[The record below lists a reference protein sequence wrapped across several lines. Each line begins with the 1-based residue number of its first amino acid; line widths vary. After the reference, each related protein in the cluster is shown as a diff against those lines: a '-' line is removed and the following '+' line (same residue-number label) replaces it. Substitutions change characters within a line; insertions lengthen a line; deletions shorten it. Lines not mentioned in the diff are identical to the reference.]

1 MKQFVS
7 AHPSHQRMTG
17 IKRTMVIF
25 PFMALLF
32 SFIQFPVFADEANKL
47 ETMYHVYIDGEYA
60 GKVDDAE
67 VVEKVIERKIA
78 EAQNDFADL
87 SLTVEENITYVSEK
101 TFEPTYENE
110 QVASLLE
117 EKLTIAANAA
127 ALIVNDQHVGYFKDE
142 QTIERLLE
150 KYQEKY
156 VDKNIL
162 KKVQSE
168 KRDKRNM
175 SWKPAE
181 IRNLEIGETAVIDV
195 DFTEQ
200 VRMTKKK
207 ADPKEV
213 LTIDQGISLLE
224 KGSLTEKIHTVE
236 EGEVLGE
243 IAAKYDLSMEKLL
256 DLNPSLTEDSLLQ
269 IGQEINVTDYEPFVE
284 VVVKEQSLKEEKI
297 PYETE
302 IIESDELYKGEQ
314 KVKQKGKHGKK
325 EVQYLIE
332 TVNGKT
338 AGKEVLQEEITKEP
352 VKEIVIKG
360 TKVIPSR
367 GTGELHWPT
376 VGGYISSHVGY
387 RWGSMHKGID
397 IARPANRNILAA
409 DNGVV
414 EFAGYD
420 NGGYGNKIIINH
432 NNEMKTVYAHLSS
445 ISVSVGQTVEKGK
458 VIGIMG
464 STGNS
469 TGIHLHFE
477 LYKNGALQNPLDYL

>member
-1 MKQFVS
+1 
-7 AHPSHQRMTG
+7 
-17 IKRTMVIF
+17 
-25 PFMALLF
+25 
-32 SFIQFPVFADEANKL
+32 
-47 ETMYHVYIDGEYA
+47 
-60 GKVDDAE
+60 
-67 VVEKVIERKIA
+67 
-78 EAQNDFADL
+78 
-87 SLTVEENITYVSEK
+87 
-101 TFEPTYENE
+101 
-110 QVASLLE
+110 
-117 EKLTIAANAA
+117 
-127 ALIVNDQHVGYFKDE
+127 DE

-302 IIESDELYKGEQ
+302 NSESGELYKG
-314 KVKQKGKHGKK
+314 KTTGKKKGKDGKK

-338 AGKEVLQEEITKEP
+338 AGKQVLQEEITKEP

-367 GTGELHWPT
+367 GTG
-376 VGGYISSHVGY
+376 
-387 RWGSMHKGID
+387 
-397 IARPANRNILAA
+397 
-409 DNGVV
+409 
-414 EFAGYD
+414 
-420 NGGYGNKIIINH
+420 
-432 NNEMKTVYAHLSS
+432 
-445 ISVSVGQTVEKGK
+445 
-458 VIGIMG
+458 
-464 STGNS
+464 
-469 TGIHLHFE
+469 
-477 LYKNGALQNPLDYL
+477 